1 MRPLA
6 GFVCV
11 LALGTLTVLG
21 CSEDGGMGGA
31 AGSGASAGTAGNGGF
46 GGLGGGGGSDLCEA
60 IDCDDG
66 NPCTEDACDPADG
79 SCSHAP
85 AADGTE
91 CAFGADPGQCDSGEC
106 VSLCRDVDCNDENQ
120 CTEDVCDRATGEC
133 VNTRRPDGAR
143 CDLGELPGVCESGV
157 CVDAQLC
164 REVDCGDDN
173 DCTDDVCD
181 PTDGSCSNP
190 NKVDGATCDLDG
202 LPGVCEAGVCVSVN
216 QPPIAKLTA
225 YPLTGE
231 VPRTVDF
238 DASGST
244 DPDGDSLH
252 YSWKVLADGDS
263 VVTTTPQWS
272 HLFDQAGDYDVLLTV
287 FDTDGAS
294 DTALAVVSLAPPA
307 LTNSDFE
314 EASGGLPLGW
324 SSGEWRPYTDFAWEP
339 NTGRGGSSA
348 VRITTDSATPNDAW
362 WYQPVQLTPNT
373 LYNLSGW
380 VKGENIAGGATGAN
394 VSVLDT
400 WTHSDSSGS
409 TGTFDWK
416 QVWVTFQ
423 TDALGQV
430 SIAPRLGFWG
440 SVVSGTAWYDDL
452 NLTADDFAPPLS
464 SKHLWFDLERT
475 DLAMASSEALD
486 RWLQHLDGSY
496 EGYTDL
502 VGDVPYGGELQRVLS
517 VRQYP
522 GGWAVAGN
530 PILWMQEY
538 IGTAISRVHSDD
550 DWSFGILHEISH
562 SFDLDDRWV
571 FQAEFSANLKL
582 YYVVTTLNGRVRFA
596 GTLYEG
602 IALRDPYEQ
611 IHQEAVATQSYNW
624 NAMTFRFILLAEQLG
639 WDTYQRTYR
648 AFLARD
654 PANLPITPSDKL
666 EAFLDELSAQA
677 GTDVE
682 MLIPAVELSWMRANI

>member
-1 MRPLA
+1 MVALVVSAVALEVAAVRTFAKRSTVTTAIRAPRMRATPPMEVA
-6 GFVCV
+6 RMRQQP
-11 LALGTLTVLG
+11 TVP
-21 CSEDGGMGGA
+21 
-31 AGSGASAGTAGNGGF
+31 SARSARTRVNVTQA
-46 GGLGGGGGSDLCEA
+46 
-60 IDCDDG
+60 
-66 NPCTEDACDPADG
+66 
-79 SCSHAP
+79 
-85 AADGTE
+85 
-91 CAFGADPGQCDSGEC
+91 
-106 VSLCRDVDCNDENQ
+106 SLCRDVDCNDENQ
-120 CTEDVCDRATGEC
+120 CTEDACDRATGEC

-143 CDLGELPGVCESGV
+143 CDFGELPGVCESGV

-202 LPGVCEAGVCVSVN
+202 LPGVCEAGVCVSMN

-252 YSWKVLADGDS
+252 YSWKVLADGDP
-263 VVTTTPQWS
+263 VVTTTPHWS

-307 LTNSDFE
+307 LTNVDFE
-314 EASGGLPLGW
+314 QASGGLPVGW
-324 SSGEWRPYTDFAWEP
+324 SSGEWRHYSEFAWEP
-339 NTGRGGSSA
+339 NAGRGGSSA

-373 LYNLSGW
+373 PYNLSGW
-380 VKGENIAGGATGAN
+380 IRGENITDGGAGAN
-394 VSVLDT
+394 LGVLNT
-400 WTHSDSSGS
+400 WIKSYNAGS
-409 TGTFDWK
+409 TGTFGW
-416 QVWVTFQ
+416 QQLWVTFE
-423 TDALGQV
+423 TDAQGLVPGV
-430 SIAPRLGFWG
+430 AGPIDPSIDARLGFFA
-440 SVVSGTAWYDDL
+440 STVSGTAWYDDL

-464 SKHLWFDLERT
+464 SKHLSFNLERI
-475 DLAMASSEALD
+475 DLARATPDTLD
-486 RWLQHLDGSY
+486 RWLRHLDASY
-496 EGYTDL
+496 EAYTDL
-502 VGDVPYGGELQRVLS
+502 VGDVPYDGELQRVLS

-530 PILWMQEY
+530 PIRWLQEY
-538 IGTAISRVHSDD
+538 IGTAIGRVHSED

-562 SFDLDDRWV
+562 GFDLDYRWV
-571 FQAEFSANLKL
+571 FQAEFSANFKL
-582 YYVVTTLNGRVRFA
+582 YYVVTTLNGRVRFD

-611 IHQEAVATQSYNW
+611 IYQQAVATNSYNW

-639 WDTYQRTYR
+639 WDTYQQTYR

-682 MLIPAVELSWMRANI
+682 MLIPAVELSWMRENI